1 MNIIE
6 VLDAHS
12 IPYITSGKNVK
23 RGCVNI
29 KCPFC
34 GEADRSSH
42 LGINLSTGMWACW
55 RNVEHRGGSPHRLLM
70 KLLGCSYE
78 AIQALL
84 VDTSDLR
91 TIADRLT
98 VEEKDNDEESTEDTH
113 TEYEPGIVPLSDKPI
128 HGKDKPIHG
137 RFFEY
142 LTQRGFDY
150 PHIYPMTSLYDLHCA
165 LIGQFKNRI
174 IFPIHVNDRLIGYTG
189 RCVDGGRLRYL
200 SSGPAIKRHL
210 LWHDLLLQGGRRLW
224 VVEGP
229 FDALKIDY
237 ISRRIGLPDRA
248 TCLFNVNPTESQLD
262 ELCEMAGRFDSVSLL
277 FDRSALHEALLVQKM
292 LFPTHIGVSTL
303 PDGVD
308 DPGELSWSQVHL
320 LYKKEAKRQP
330 AWTTG

>member
-1 MNIIE
+1 MNNIIE
-6 VLDAHS
+6 VLDTHS

-55 RNVEHRGGSPHRLLM
+55 RNIEHRGRLPHRLLM

-78 AIQALL
+78 AAQALL

-91 TIADRLT
+91 TITDRLT
-98 VEEKDNDEESTEDTH
+98 MEEKDNDKSTEDKSV
-113 TEYEPGIVPLSDKPI
+113 EYESGIVPLSN
-128 HGKDKPIHG
+128 KPIHG
-137 RFFEY
+137 RFFQY
-142 LTQRGFDY
+142 LAQRGFDY
-150 PHIYPMTSLYDLHCA
+150 QHIHPMTGLYDLHCA
-165 LIGQFKNRI
+165 LVGQFKNRI
-174 IFPIHVNDRLIGYTG
+174 VFPIHVNDRLMGYTG
-189 RCVDGGRLRYL
+189 RCVDDGRLRYL
-200 SSGPAIKRHL
+200 SSGPTIKRHL
-210 LWHDLLLQGGRRLW
+210 LWHDLLLSGGRRLW
-224 VVEGP
+224 VCEGP

-237 ISRRIGLPDRA
+237 LSRRIGLPDRA

-262 ELCEMAGRFDSVSLL
+262 ELLEVAGHFDSVSLL
-277 FDRSALHEALLVQKM
+277 FDRGALNEALLVQKM
-292 LFPTHIGVSTL
+292 LFPMLIGVSSL

-320 LYKKEAKRQP
+320 LYKRETKRQP
-330 AWTTG
+330 AWMTG